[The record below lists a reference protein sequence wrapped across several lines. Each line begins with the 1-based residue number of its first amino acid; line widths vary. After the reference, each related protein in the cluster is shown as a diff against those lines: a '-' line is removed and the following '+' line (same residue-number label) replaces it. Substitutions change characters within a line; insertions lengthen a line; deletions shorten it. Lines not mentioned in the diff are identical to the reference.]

1 MAAQAHPLQ
10 VVGEDDTRS
19 ARVSVAMLNGRRRQP
34 LPLGLVGLGVLLVT
48 LLASLG
54 GSAGSAVAAPGS
66 DRFWAG
72 LPYAGEF
79 GAPSIIKE
87 GSVYYA
93 YATNLD
99 GNNLPVMT
107 STDLVT
113 WSARAP
119 WPVETG
125 YSGWAGYND
134 AMPFPAPWAA
144 RLPPNGKP
152 GVWSPAVVKLAGR
165 YVNAYA
171 VQTSRR
177 SNRHCLTLAT
187 SALPDGPFVDVSA
200 GPLYCSSDPMG
211 SIDPAWL
218 VRKGR
223 VYLLWKN
230 AGVPG
235 KKPTQVVA
243 QQMTSDGLA
252 FAPGT
257 VPTVLL
263 STAEAWEGNVIE
275 APSPI
280 VYDGRLY
287 LFYSG
292 NRYVT
297 SKYAIG
303 YAVCKKPLG
312 PCERVASEPL
322 LASDG
327 VVAGPGAQT
336 PVVDA
341 AGRLRLAYSAWRAG
355 RVGYQSPTRCRSTAV
370 GCNQRRLYVAT
381 LRARADGTL
390 KVTDPH

>member
-1 MAAQAHPLQ
+1 
-10 VVGEDDTRS
+10 VV
-19 ARVSVAMLNGRRRQP
+19 A
-34 LPLGLVGLGVLLVT
+34 GLLGVGALVVALLGT
-48 LLASLG
+48 LG
-54 GSAGSAVAAPGS
+54 GPVAPAVAAPGS

-79 GAPSIIKE
+79 GAPSIIRD
-87 GSVYYA
+87 GGVYYA

-107 STDLVT
+107 STDLES

-119 WPVETG
+119 WPLEAG
-125 YSGWAGYND
+125 YSSWAGYND
-134 AMPFPAPWAA
+134 AMPFPASWAA

-152 GVWSPAVVKLAGR
+152 GVWAPAVVELAGR

-187 SALPDGPFVDVSA
+187 SALPDGPFVDASG
-200 GPLYCSSDPMG
+200 GPLYCSGDPMG

-223 VYLLWKN
+223 VYLIWKN

-235 KKPTQVVA
+235 GKPTQVVA

-257 VPTVLL
+257 RPTVLL
-263 STAEAWEGNVIE
+263 STAERWEGNVIE

-280 VYDGRLY
+280 VYDGRIY

-297 SKYAIG
+297 SRYAIG
-303 YAVCKKPLG
+303 YAVCRKPLG
-312 PCERVASEPL
+312 PCERRSSEPL

-327 VVAGPGAQT
+327 AVAGPGAQT
-336 PVVDA
+336 PVVDD

-355 RVGYQSPTRCRSTAV
+355 RVGYQSPARCRNSAA

-390 KVTDPH
+390 RVVDPH